1 MDFSQFRDFQ
11 PEKSDEELQLE
22 AIAQNIGSHT
32 YNYKDGVGEDPS
44 QDHIGPTAQE
54 LQQVPGLEAA
64 VKENPETGLLE
75 VDTQFIALASIGLLA
90 ALARKVL
97 NIPLQGEEEN
107 AAEQPN
113 YELDVKFPEYG
124 SAATNSTTATE
135 TTTA

>member
-32 YNYKDGVGEDPS
+32 YNYKDGVGEDTN

-54 LQQVPGLEAA
+54 LQQVPGLESA
-64 VKENPETGLLE
+64 VKQNPETGLLE
-75 VDTQFIALASIGLLA
+75 VDTQFVALATLGLVA

-97 NIPLQGEEEN
+97 NIPLNAQGEEN
-107 AAEQPN
+107 AEPN
-113 YELDVKFPEYG
+113 YELDVKFPEYSG
-124 SAATNSTTATE
+124 ATNPATE
-135 TTTA
+135 ATTSA